1 MKDPLMTL
9 FHEDPMERREAGM
22 SPLTWDTIR
31 DMCDDAWS
39 NGDYALLEQ
48 IAACS
53 RRYPDSWKIATCAT
67 RVVSDGQMLFAIPVM
82 LAPGSDADR
91 VESLRIITQILST
104 FIDPRHPTDPVTWQ
118 VCDWEDFPASL
129 SDQREWLAGRRS
141 QLPDSSRPTVS
152 GVRRSDGM
160 LLIGCGAGMPDLETS
175 IALVQSL
182 ARAVSAFRPVRV
194 GTLHTPWMAR
204 RDVQMMQAVA
214 PAWLAMVARKQA
226 GYDLMIDCLQSK
238 PVGDER
244 ELTLEDPEGNTVFS
258 FRVPAVDGVPAEQV
272 ALSALGAYGQLIIDQ
287 PVRRDVASRW
297 RVDFAISALTS
308 ELPENIS
315 EGQRFVRRLATRGY
329 QADLEA
335 IATQLG
341 NKGLSLRTLV
351 PGLFN

>member
-1 MKDPLMTL
+1 
-9 FHEDPMERREAGM
+9 M

-31 DMCDDAWS
+31 DLCDDAWS
-39 NGDYALLEQ
+39 NGDYTLLEQ
-48 IAACS
+48 IASCS

-67 RVVSDGQMLFAIPVM
+67 RLVSGGQTLFAIPVM

-91 VESLRIITQILST
+91 IESLRIITQILST
-104 FIDPRHPTDPVTWQ
+104 FIDPQHPTDAVTWH
-118 VCDWEDFPASL
+118 VCDWEDFPGSL
-129 SDQREWLAGRRS
+129 SDQREWLVARRSHLPESPRPALSGGRRS
-141 QLPDSSRPTVS
+141 
-152 GVRRSDGM
+152 GGM

-182 ARAVSAFRPVRV
+182 ARAMSAFRPVRI

-214 PAWLAMVARKQA
+214 PAWLAMAARKQE

-238 PVGDER
+238 PVGDQR

-287 PVRRDVASRW
+287 PVRREVASRW
-297 RVDFAISALTS
+297 RVDFAVSALTS
-308 ELPENIS
+308 ALTENIQD
-315 EGQRFVRRLATRGY
+315 GQRFVRHLAARGH
-329 QADLEA
+329 QADLDA

-351 PGLFN
+351 PELFN